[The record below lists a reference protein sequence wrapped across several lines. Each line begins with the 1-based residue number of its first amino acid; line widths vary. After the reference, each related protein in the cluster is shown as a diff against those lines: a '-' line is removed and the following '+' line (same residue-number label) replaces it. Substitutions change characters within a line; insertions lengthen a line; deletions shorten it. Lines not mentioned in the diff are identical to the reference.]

1 MLGACAV
8 LVSGAVLG
16 TACSNI
22 ADTTQLS
29 TDDVPGN
36 TAVPTTAM
44 QTAQLPTTT
53 TTTVPSLQNAAA
65 GTTQLSS
72 TLGTLVGQFAANPAL
87 VDQLDG
93 VDLAGLAGLVGLDLG
108 SLQQLGLGVPDIQQ
122 LGLAVLSS
130 SPELLGQLAGGA
142 IDTETLIGL
151 LTGSVDLNAI
161 AGGAVGALVQALI
174 GSITGLKVVVSPELT
189 IELSELLGEIDPNGL
204 GPVAANPEYASLLAL
219 LTSAIINANPLLTQQ
234 LLESPLL
241 DPNLAVLLVQL
252 QNLSASLGDAAQTA
266 LLQALNQ
273 LFPGL
278 LPTLGIPVP

>member
-8 LVSGAVLG
+8 LLSGAVLS
-16 TACSNI
+16 TACSKV

-29 TDDVPGN
+29 TDEVPEN

-53 TTTVPSLQNAAA
+53 TTVATLQNAGAA
-65 GTTQLSS
+65 PTDLTS
-72 TLGTLVGQFAANPAL
+72 TLGLLVGQFASDPAL
-87 VDQLDG
+87 VGQLDG
-93 VDLAGLAGLVGLDLG
+93 LDLAALAGLVGLDLG

-130 SPELLGQLAGGA
+130 SPDLLASLLGGP

-151 LTGSVDLNAI
+151 LTGSLDLNEI
-161 AGGAVGALVQALI
+161 ADGAVGALVQALL
-174 GSITGLKVVVSPELT
+174 GSITGLRIVVSPELT
-189 IELSELLGEIDPNGL
+189 IELSDLLDELDPDGL

-234 LLESPLL
+234 LLDSPLL

-278 LPTLGIPVP
+278 LQSLGIPVP